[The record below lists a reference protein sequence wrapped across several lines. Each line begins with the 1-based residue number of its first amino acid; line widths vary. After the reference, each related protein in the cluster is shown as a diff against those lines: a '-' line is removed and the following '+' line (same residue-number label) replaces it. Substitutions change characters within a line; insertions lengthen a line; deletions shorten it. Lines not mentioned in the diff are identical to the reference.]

1 MVEIELY
8 ILCLQQNQ
16 VLSKLKCQLPVT
28 KCSHVI
34 YKVNCRE
41 CKESYI
47 GLTNR

>member
-16 VLSKLKCQLPVT
+16 ELSKLKCQLPVT
-28 KCSHVI
+28 KRSHVI